1 MTYFKFNLNH
11 WKCIDPMIK
20 KLRLKKSGVMEP
32 VSIYLF
38 IFLKKRKERKKA
50 LISYIKVSFVVHSR
64 NESWQYLLCF
74 LNYSHWDVLLVFLS
88 GKKKKTK
95 EMRVALLR
103 FATIRLLAGIVMSR
117 WCFLLACLLWR
128 SVTKGKVEN
137 YDDLL
142 IIACAR
148 VICARPINLSF

>member
-1 MTYFKFNLNH
+1 MTYFKLNLDH

-20 KLRLKKSGVMEP
+20 KLRLKKKWCHGTCFH
-32 VSIYLF
+32 LF

-50 LISYIKVSFVVHSR
+50 LISYISVSFVVHSR

-74 LNYSHWDVLLVFLS
+74 LNYTHWDVLLVFLS